1 MKHFKLFF
9 QFSLCFFSL
18 TISAQETGE
27 YELPKEEMQKLKEH
41 LANYTVPPVSY
52 LDSVKTI
59 NYTVEFI
66 INENGRIINPKITD
80 KSFEC
85 PLCEDQLLF
94 LMDMAPKLYP
104 IYPDD
109 KKVRVR
115 YILPFKL
122 QIER

>member
-1 MKHFKLFF
+1 MKYFKLFF

-18 TISAQETGE
+18 TISAQEISE

-41 LANYTVPPVSY
+41 LANYAVPSISY

-59 NYTVEFI
+59 NYTVQFI

-80 KSFEC
+80 KTFQC
-85 PLCEDQLLF
+85 PPCEDQLIY
-94 LMDMAPKLYP
+94 LMDTAPNVYP
-104 IYPDD
+104 IYTDD

-122 QIER
+122 QIEK